1 MKRYIKYIFI
11 ALAALS
17 SASCIK
23 EVFPVGGSQTQ
34 AQVSESKSAMM
45 SMIKAIPASMTTSG
59 TIGYAGSYGDH
70 TDFGIPGIHLRFEHM
85 LEDMATM
92 AENPFYNRFYAYDMN
107 EAQGYQYTYCAY
119 FWDAYYTWIRLAND
133 VILSIAPA
141 VEEVGDSDSEDA
153 VKLRDIL
160 GQAYAYRAMCYLDLA
175 RLYEPKTVDQ
185 QYVAKGYEIPE
196 DVYGLTVPIV
206 NDTTSLNTTKN
217 NPRVERD
224 VIYNF
229 IIGDLENALELMDET
244 DKTFSRPTVN
254 SVYGMLART
263 YLELGY
269 SEGEYAAAF
278 PAEEMFAKASEYAR
292 KLIDEGGFSP
302 LTQTQWE
309 DPVNGF
315 NNAASND
322 AWIWGFSLVAENLSN
337 LLTFVSHISS
347 EASWGYARYAQ
358 FGVSARLYDQIPDT
372 DFRKHS
378 WIDPKK
384 EEYYAYKFAGTEE
397 DKQDFLTGMPAAKA
411 YQSIKFRPAMSECS
425 DFNIGNAADY
435 CLMRIE
441 EMYFIEMEAQ
451 ARLKGVEEGKKLL
464 KNFMTTY
471 RDPSYNRNPGSMD
484 DFMAELLLQKRVE
497 FWGEGILLFDYKRL
511 DMGITRGYPGSNHAG
526 VFKYNTVGR
535 SPQWNIVIT
544 RAEFQSNTAI
554 TDGKNNPDPS
564 GKIDLAQ

>member
-23 EVFPVGGSQTQ
+23 EVLPVGGSQTQ
-34 AQVSESKSAMM
+34 AQVSASKTAMM

-59 TIGYAGSYGDH
+59 TIGYASSYGDH

-119 FWDAYYTWIRLAND
+119 FWDAYYTWIRLVND
-133 VILSIAPA
+133 VILSIKPV
-141 VEEVGDSDSEDA
+141 VEQSGEAEDEETI
-153 VKLRDIL
+153 KLRDIL
-160 GQAYAYRAMCYLDLA
+160 GQAYAYRAMCYFDLA
-175 RLYEPKTVDQ
+175 RLYEPKVNDYTEVS
-185 QYVAKGYEIPE
+185 ESIL
-196 DVYGLTVPIV
+196 GLTVPIV
-206 NDTTSLNTTKN
+206 DENTTLEQTKN
-217 NPRVERD
+217 NPRVPRKEMYD
-224 VIYNF
+224 F
-229 IIGDLENALELMDET
+229 IFGDLTKAIELLDET
-244 DKTFSRPTVN
+244 DRTFSRPTLY
-254 SVYGMLART
+254 SVYGMMAKA

-269 SEGEYAAAF
+269 SEDPAF
-278 PAEEMFAKASEYAR
+278 PREEMFANAAKYAR
-292 KLIDEGGFSP
+292 LVIDEGGYSP
-302 LTQTQWE
+302 LTQSQWE

-315 NNAASND
+315 NNAAANNS
-322 AWIWGFSLVAENLSN
+322 WIWGFSLVAENLSN

-358 FGVSARLYDQIPDT
+358 FGVSAKLYDQIPDS

-378 WIDPKK
+378 WLDPKK
-384 EEYYAYKFAGTEE
+384 EEYYAYKFAGTQE
-397 DKQDFLTGMPAAKA
+397 DKQDFLNGMPAAKA
-411 YQSIKFRPAMSECS
+411 YQALKFRPAMGECS

-441 EMYFIEMEAQ
+441 EMYFIEIEAQ
-451 ARLKGVEEGKKLL
+451 AQLKGMEEGKKLL
-464 KNFMTTY
+464 KKFMTEY
-471 RDPSYNRNPGSMD
+471 RDASYNRNPGTMS
-484 DFMAELLLQKRVE
+484 DFLTEMLLQKRVE

-554 TDGKNNPDPS
+554 NDSNNNPDPS

>member
-1 MKRYIKYIFI
+1 MKRYIKYILI
-11 ALAALS
+11 LLAAGV

-23 EVFPVGGSQTQ
+23 EVLPVGGSQTQ
-34 AQVSESKSAMM
+34 AQVSASKTAMM

-59 TIGYAGSYGDH
+59 TIGYAGNYGDH

-119 FWDAYYTWIRLAND
+119 FWDAYYTWIRLVND
-133 VILSIAPA
+133 VILSIKPV
-141 VEEVGDSDSEDA
+141 VEQSGEAEDEET

-160 GQAYAYRAMCYLDLA
+160 GQAYAYRAMCYFDLA
-175 RLYEPKTVDQ
+175 RLYEPKVNDYTEVS
-185 QYVAKGYEIPE
+185 ESIL
-196 DVYGLTVPIV
+196 GLTVPIV
-206 NDTTSLNTTKN
+206 DENTTLDQTKN
-217 NPRVERD
+217 NPRVPRKD
-224 VIYNF
+224 MYDF
-229 IIGDLENALELMDET
+229 IFGDLNKAVELLDET
-244 DKTFSRPTVN
+244 DRTFSRPTLY
-254 SVYGMLART
+254 SVYGMMAKA

-269 SEGEYAAAF
+269 SEDPAF
-278 PAEEMFAKASEYAR
+278 PREEMFANAAKYAR
-292 KLIDEGGFSP
+292 LVIDEGGYSP
-302 LTQTQWE
+302 LTQSQWE

-315 NNAASND
+315 NNAAANN

-358 FGVSARLYDQIPDT
+358 FGVSAKLYDQIPDS

-378 WIDPKK
+378 WLDPKK
-384 EEYYAYKFAGTEE
+384 EEYYAYKFAGTQE
-397 DKQDFLTGMPAAKA
+397 DKQDFLNGMPAAKA
-411 YQSIKFRPAMSECS
+411 YQALKFRPAMGECS

-441 EMYFIEMEAQ
+441 EMYFIEIEAQ
-451 ARLKGVEEGKKLL
+451 AQLKGMEEGKKLL
-464 KNFMTTY
+464 KKFMTEY
-471 RDPSYNRNPGSMD
+471 RDASYNRNPGTMS
-484 DFMAELLLQKRVE
+484 DFLTEMLLQKRVE
-497 FWGEGILLFDYKRL
+497 FWGEGIL
-511 DMGITRGYPGSNHAG
+511 RGYPGSNHAG
-526 VFKYNTVGR
+526 VFKFNTVGR

-554 TDGKNNPDPS
+554 NDSNNNPDPS

>member
-1 MKRYIKYIFI
+1 MKRHIRYMLI
-11 ALAALS
+11 ALAALTA
-17 SASCIK
+17 ASCIK
-23 EVFPVGGSQTQ
+23 EVLPVGGSQTQ
-34 AQVSESKSAMM
+34 EQVSASKTAMM

-59 TIGYAGSYGDH
+59 TIGYASSYGDH

-119 FWDAYYTWIRLAND
+119 FWDAYYTWIRLVND
-133 VILSIAPA
+133 VILSIKPV
-141 VEEVGDSDSEDA
+141 VEQEGDASDEETL
-153 VKLRDIL
+153 KLRDIL

-175 RLYEPKTVDQ
+175 RLYEPK
-185 QYVAKGYEIPE
+185 ANGYTDIPE
-196 DVYGLTVPIV
+196 SIMGLTVPIV
-206 NDTTSLNTTKN
+206 DENTTLEQTKN
-217 NPRVERD
+217 NPRVSREQM
-224 VIYNF
+224 YGF
-229 IIGDLENALELMDET
+229 IFSDLEKAAALMDES
-244 DKTFSRPTVN
+244 DRTFSRPTLHA
-254 SVYGMLART
+254 VYGMMAKA

-269 SEGEYAAAF
+269 SQDPAF
-278 PAEEMFAKASEYAR
+278 PGEEMFANAARYAR
-292 KLIDEGGFSP
+292 MVIDDGGYSP
-302 LTQTQWE
+302 LTQSQWE

-315 NNAASND
+315 NNAAANN
-322 AWIWGFSLVAENLSN
+322 AWIWGFSLVAENLGN

-358 FGVSARLYDQIPDT
+358 FGVSAKLYDQIPDT

-378 WIDPKK
+378 WLDPKK
-384 EEYYAYKFAGTEE
+384 EEYYPYKFAGTQE
-397 DKQDFLTGMPAAKA
+397 DKHSFLNGMPAAKA
-411 YQSIKFRPAMSECS
+411 YQALKFRPAMGECS

-451 ARLKGVEEGKKLL
+451 AQLKGVEEGKRLL
-464 KNFMTTY
+464 KKFMTTY
-471 RDPSYNRNPGSMD
+471 RDPSYKRNPGTMS
-484 DFMAELLLQKRVE
+484 DFLTEMLLQKRVE

-554 TDGKNNPDPS
+554 NDSNNNPDPS
-564 GKIDLAQ
+564 GKIELAQ

>member
-1 MKRYIKYIFI
+1 MKRISKYIFI
-11 ALAALS
+11 LLALAAAS
-17 SASCIK
+17 SCIK
-23 EVFPVGGSQTQ
+23 EVLPVGGSQTQ
-34 AQVSESKSAMM
+34 AQVSASKSAMM
-45 SMIKAIPASMTTSG
+45 SMIKAVPASMTMSG

-85 LEDMATM
+85 LEDMTTM

-119 FWDAYYTWIRLAND
+119 FWDAYYTWIRLVND
-133 VILSIAPA
+133 VILSIKPV
-141 VEEVGDSDSEDA
+141 VEENEGVETEETIQ
-153 VKLRDIL
+153 LRDIL
-160 GQAYAYRAMCYLDLA
+160 GQAYAYRAMCYFDLA
-175 RLYEPKTVDQ
+175 RLYEPKVNDYT
-185 QYVAKGYEIPE
+185 
-196 DVYGLTVPIV
+196 DVSAVLGLTVPIV
-206 NDTTSLNTTKN
+206 DENTTIEQTKN
-217 NPRVERD
+217 NPRQPRD
-224 VIYNF
+224 KMYEF
-229 IIGDLENALELMDET
+229 IFDDLNKALELLNPSDV
-244 DKTFSRPTVN
+244 TFSRPTVN
-254 SVYGMLART
+254 AVYGMLARV

-269 SEGEYAAAF
+269 SDDPAF
-278 PAEEMFAKASEYAR
+278 PRKEMFTKAAEYAR

-302 LTQTQWE
+302 LTQSQWE

-315 NNAASND
+315 NNAAAND
-322 AWIWGFSLVAENLSN
+322 SWIWGFSLVAENLSN

-358 FGVSARLYDQIPDT
+358 FGVSARLYDIIPDT

-378 WIDPKK
+378 WLDPKK
-384 EEYYAYKFAGTEE
+384 EEYYAYKFAGTEA
-397 DKQDFLTGMPAAKA
+397 DKKSFLTGMPAAKA
-411 YQSIKFRPAMSECS
+411 YQALKFRPAMGECS

-441 EMYFIEMEAQ
+441 EMYFIEIEAKAQ
-451 ARLKGVEEGKKLL
+451 LSGVEEGKKLL
-464 KNFMTTY
+464 KKFMTTY
-471 RDPSYNRNPGSMD
+471 RDASYSRNPATMQ
-484 DFMAELLLQKRVE
+484 DFLTEMLLQKRVE

-554 TDGKNNPDPS
+554 KDANNNPDPS
-564 GKIDLAQ
+564 GTIKLAQ

>member
-23 EVFPVGGSQTQ
+23 EVLPVGGSQTQ
-34 AQVSESKSAMM
+34 AQVSASKTAMM

-59 TIGYAGSYGDH
+59 TIGYASSYGDH

-119 FWDAYYTWIRLAND
+119 FWDAYYTWIRLVND
-133 VILSIAPA
+133 VILSIKPV
-141 VEEVGDSDSEDA
+141 VEQSGEAEDEET

-160 GQAYAYRAMCYLDLA
+160 GQAYAYRAMCYFDLA
-175 RLYEPKTVDQ
+175 RLYEPKVNDYT
-185 QYVAKGYEIPE
+185 YVSESIL
-196 DVYGLTVPIV
+196 GLTVPIV
-206 NDTTSLNTTKN
+206 DENTTLEQTKN
-217 NPRVERD
+217 NPRVPRKEMYD
-224 VIYNF
+224 F
-229 IIGDLENALELMDET
+229 IFGDLTKAVELLDET
-244 DKTFSRPTVN
+244 DRTFSRPTLY
-254 SVYGMLART
+254 SVYGMMAKA

-269 SEGEYAAAF
+269 SEDPAF
-278 PAEEMFAKASEYAR
+278 PRDEMFANAAKYAR
-292 KLIDEGGFSP
+292 LVIDEGGYSP
-302 LTQTQWE
+302 LTQSQWE

-315 NNAASND
+315 NNAAANN

-358 FGVSARLYDQIPDT
+358 FGVSAKLYDQIPDS

-378 WIDPKK
+378 WLDPKK
-384 EEYYAYKFAGTEE
+384 EEYYAYKFAGTQE
-397 DKQDFLTGMPAAKA
+397 DKQDFLNGMPAAKA
-411 YQSIKFRPAMSECS
+411 YQALKFRPAMGECS

-441 EMYFIEMEAQ
+441 EMYFIEIEAQ
-451 ARLKGVEEGKKLL
+451 AQLKGMEEGKKLL
-464 KNFMTTY
+464 KKFMTEY
-471 RDPSYNRNPGSMD
+471 RDASYNRNPGTMS
-484 DFMAELLLQKRVE
+484 DFLTEMLLQKRVE

-554 TDGKNNPDPS
+554 NDSNNNPDPS

>member
-1 MKRYIKYIFI
+1 MKRISKYIFI
-11 ALAALS
+11 LLALAAAS
-17 SASCIK
+17 SCIK
-23 EVFPVGGSQTQ
+23 EVLPVGGSQTQ
-34 AQVSESKSAMM
+34 AQVSASKSAMM
-45 SMIKAIPASMTTSG
+45 SMIKAVPASMTMSG

-85 LEDMATM
+85 LEDMTTM

-119 FWDAYYTWIRLAND
+119 FWDAYYTWIRLVND
-133 VILSIAPA
+133 VILSIKPV
-141 VEEVGDSDSEDA
+141 VEENEGVETEESIQ
-153 VKLRDIL
+153 LRDIL
-160 GQAYAYRAMCYLDLA
+160 GQAYAYRAMCYFDLA
-175 RLYEPKTVDQ
+175 RLYEPKVNDYT
-185 QYVAKGYEIPE
+185 
-196 DVYGLTVPIV
+196 DVSAVLGLTVPIV
-206 NDTTSLNTTKN
+206 DENTTIEQTKN
-217 NPRVERD
+217 NPRQPRD
-224 VIYNF
+224 KMYEF
-229 IIGDLENALELMDET
+229 IFDDLNKALELLNPSDV
-244 DKTFSRPTVN
+244 TFSRPTVN
-254 SVYGMLART
+254 AVYGMLARV

-269 SEGEYAAAF
+269 SDDPAF
-278 PAEEMFAKASEYAR
+278 PRKEMFTKAAEYAR

-302 LTQTQWE
+302 LTQSQWE

-315 NNAASND
+315 NNAAAND
-322 AWIWGFSLVAENLSN
+322 SWIWGFSLVAENLSN

-358 FGVSARLYDQIPDT
+358 FGVSARLYDMIPDT

-378 WIDPKK
+378 WLDPKK
-384 EEYYAYKFAGTEE
+384 EEYYAYKFAGTEA
-397 DKQDFLTGMPAAKA
+397 DKKSFLTGMPAAKA
-411 YQSIKFRPAMSECS
+411 YQALKFRPAMGECS

-441 EMYFIEMEAQ
+441 EMYFIEIEAKAQ
-451 ARLKGVEEGKKLL
+451 LSGVEEGKKLL
-464 KNFMTTY
+464 KKFMTTY
-471 RDPSYNRNPGSMD
+471 RDASYSRNPVTMQ
-484 DFMAELLLQKRVE
+484 DFLTEMLLQKRVE

-554 TDGKNNPDPS
+554 TDANNNPDPS
-564 GKIDLAQ
+564 GTIKLAQ

>member
-1 MKRYIKYIFI
+1 MNMKRYIKYILI
-11 ALAALS
+11 SLAALAS
-17 SASCIK
+17 VSCIK
-23 EVFPVGGSQTQ
+23 EVLPVGGSQTQ
-34 AQVSESKSAMM
+34 AQVSESKTAMM

-59 TIGYAGSYGDH
+59 TIGYASSYGDH

-119 FWDAYYTWIRLAND
+119 FWDAYYTWIRLVND
-133 VILSIAPA
+133 VILSIKPV
-141 VEEVGDSDSEDA
+141 VEGSANADDEQTLA
-153 VKLRDIL
+153 LKDIL

-175 RLYEPKTVDQ
+175 RLYEPKVNDYTDISD
-185 QYVAKGYEIPE
+185 AIL
-196 DVYGLTVPIV
+196 GLTVPIV
-206 NDTTSLNTTKN
+206 DENTTLDQTKN
-217 NPRVERD
+217 NPRVPRKDMYE
-224 VIYNF
+224 F
-229 IIGDLENALELMDET
+229 ILGDLAKAEEMLDES
-244 DKTFSRPTVN
+244 DRTFSRPTIHAVH
-254 SVYGMLART
+254 GMMART

-269 SEGEYAAAF
+269 SADPAF
-278 PAEEMFAKASEYAR
+278 PRDEMFTKAAEYAR
-292 KLIDEGGFSP
+292 LVIDEGGYSP
-302 LTQTQWE
+302 LTQAQWE

-315 NNAASND
+315 NNAASNN
-322 AWIWGFSLVAENLSN
+322 AWIWGFSLVAENLGN

-358 FGVSARLYDQIPDT
+358 FGVSAKLYDQIPDS

-378 WIDPKK
+378 WLDPKK
-384 EEYYAYKFAGTEE
+384 EEYYAYKFAGSEA
-397 DKQDFLTGMPAAKA
+397 DKQSFLNGMPAAKA
-411 YQSIKFRPAMSECS
+411 YQALKFRPAMGECS

-441 EMYFIEMEAQ
+441 EMYFIEIEAQ
-451 ARLKGVEEGKKLL
+451 AQLKGVEEGKKLL
-464 KNFMTTY
+464 KNFMTQF
-471 RDPSYNRNPGSMD
+471 RDDSYSRNPGTMS
-484 DFMAELLLQKRVE
+484 DFLTELLLQKRVE

-511 DMGITRGYPGSNHAG
+511 DMGITRAYPGSNHAG

-554 TDGKNNPDPS
+554 NDSNNNPDPS

>member
-1 MKRYIKYIFI
+1 MKRYIKYILI
-11 ALAALS
+11 SLAALS
-17 SASCIK
+17 AASCIK
-23 EVFPVGGSQTQ
+23 EVLPVGGSQTQ

-59 TIGYAGSYGDH
+59 TIGYASSYGDH

-92 AENPFYNRFYAYDMN
+92 AENPFYNRFYPYDMN

-119 FWDAYYTWIRLAND
+119 FWDAYYTWIRLVND
-133 VILSIAPA
+133 VILSIKPA
-141 VEEVGDSDSEDA
+141 VDEAGAADDEES

-175 RLYEPKTVDQ
+175 RLYEPKKVDEKY
-185 QYVAKGYEIPE
+185 YVIP
-196 DVYGLTVPIV
+196 DGILGLTVPIV
-206 NDTTSLNTTKN
+206 DENTTLEQTKN
-217 NPRVERD
+217 NPRVNREKM
-224 VIYNF
+224 YNF
-229 IIGDLENALELMDET
+229 IIGDLNKAVELMDET
-244 DKTFSRPTVN
+244 DKTFSRPTTFA
-254 SVYGMLART
+254 VYGMLARA

-269 SEGEYAAAF
+269 AEDPAF
-278 PAEEMFAKASEYAR
+278 PSEDMFKKASEYAR
-292 KLIDEGGFSP
+292 KVIDEGGFSP

-322 AWIWGFSLVAENLSN
+322 AWIWGFSLVSENLSN

-358 FGVSARLYDQIPDT
+358 FGVSARLYDQIPDS

-378 WIDPKK
+378 WLDPKK

-397 DKQDFLTGMPAAKA
+397 DKQKFLTGMPAAKA

-441 EMYFIEMEAQ
+441 EMYFIEVEAQ

-464 KNFMTTY
+464 KKFMTTY
-471 RDPSYNRNPGSMD
+471 RDSKYSRNPGTMN
-484 DFMAELLLQKRVE
+484 DFMTEMLLQKRVE

-511 DMGITRGYPGSNHAG
+511 GMGITRGYPGSNHAG
-526 VFKYNTVGR
+526 VFKYNSDGR

-554 TDGKNNPDPS
+554 NDSNNNPDPS
-564 GKIDLAQ
+564 GKLKLAQ